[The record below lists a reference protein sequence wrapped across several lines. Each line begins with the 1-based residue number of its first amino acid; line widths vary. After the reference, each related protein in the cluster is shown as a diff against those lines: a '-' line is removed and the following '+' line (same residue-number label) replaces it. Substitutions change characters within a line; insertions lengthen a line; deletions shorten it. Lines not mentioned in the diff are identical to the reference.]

1 MREFPV
7 SDCTFSPSLC
17 HIDLGAI
24 RRNFGRMG
32 QAHALM
38 PVIKSDAYGHGLV
51 PVARVLSDAGA
62 RRFAVGTVSE
72 AMALRDA
79 GLRQAIVPLLGALT
93 DVDWQGAVMQGL
105 TPVVGNFDQLERA
118 AAHCHAGRTLRVA
131 IKCETGMG
139 RLGFS
144 QEELP
149 QVIDRL
155 RSIQGIEPA
164 MVISHFSCADMPEQ
178 EAYTQ
183 EQVRRFTAMSDA
195 LREVFPEIER
205 SLCNTAGTIGR
216 PEAHFEVCRPGIS
229 LYGGNPFTGTTWED
243 KGAKLGLEWAMSVS
257 APVIEVRQVAEG
269 QSVSYGRLFTA
280 QKPSVVAVV
289 AIGYATAFNR
299 ALSTRTAMLINGRR
313 VPQVGRVCMGMIMA
327 DVTNIPQVRVGD
339 TAWLVGGPADPGQSP
354 VTPQDMADA
363 LGTISYEVLCLFGGM
378 NPRVYG

>member
-32 QAHALM
+32 QPQALM

-51 PVARVLSDAGA
+51 PAARVLAEAGA
-62 RRFAVGTVSE
+62 QRFAVGTVSE
-72 AMALRDA
+72 GMALRDA

-144 QEELP
+144 EAELP

-155 RSIQGIEPA
+155 RSTQGLEPV
-164 MVISHFSCADMPEQ
+164 MVLSHFSCADVPEQ

-183 EQVRRFTAMSDA
+183 DQVRRFTAMSDA
-195 LREVFPEIER
+195 LRAVFPEVQR

-216 PEAHFEVCRPGIS
+216 PEAHFEICRPGIS
-229 LYGGNPFTGTTWED
+229 LYGGNPFKGTAWED
-243 KGAKLGLEWAMSVS
+243 KGARLGLEWAMSVS
-257 APVIEVRQVAEG
+257 APIIEVRQVAEG
-269 QSVSYGRLFTA
+269 RSVSYGRLFTA
-280 QKPSVVAVV
+280 QKPATVAVV

-299 ALSTRTAMLINGRR
+299 SLSTRTAMMINGRR
-313 VPQVGRVCMGMIMA
+313 VSQVGRVCMGMIMA
-327 DVTNIPQVRVGD
+327 DVTGLPPVRVGD
-339 TAWLVGGPADPGQSP
+339 TAWLVGGPADPGEIP
-354 VTPQDMADA
+354 VTPQDIADT

-378 NPRVYG
+378 NPRVYA

>member
-1 MREFPV
+1 M

-17 HIDLGAI
+17 HIELGAI

-32 QAHALM
+32 QPQALM

-51 PVARVLSDAGA
+51 PVARVLAEAGA
-62 RRFAVGTVSE
+62 QRFAVGTVSE
-72 AMALRDA
+72 GMALRDA
-79 GLRQAIVPLLGALT
+79 GLRQTIVPLLGALT

-144 QEELP
+144 EAELP

-155 RSIQGIEPA
+155 RTTQGLEPV
-164 MVISHFSCADMPEQ
+164 MVLSHFSCADVPEQ

-183 EQVRRFTAMSDA
+183 DQLRRFTAMSDA
-195 LREVFPEIER
+195 LRGVFPEIKR

-216 PEAHFEVCRPGIS
+216 PEAHFEICRPGIS
-229 LYGGNPFTGTTWED
+229 LYGGNPFTGTAWQD
-243 KGAKLGLEWAMSVS
+243 KGARLGLEWAMSVS
-257 APVIEVRQVAEG
+257 APIIEVREVAEG
-269 QSVSYGRLFTA
+269 RSVSYGRLFTA
-280 QKPSVVAVV
+280 QKTATVAVV

-299 ALSTRTAMLINGRR
+299 SLSTRTAMIINGRR

-327 DVTNIPQVRVGD
+327 DVTGLPPVRVGD
-339 TAWLVGGPADPGQSP
+339 TAWLVGGPAEPGQIP
-354 VTPQDMADA
+354 VTPQDIADS

>member
-1 MREFPV
+1 M

-32 QAHALM
+32 QPQALM

-51 PVARVLSDAGA
+51 PVARVLAEAGA
-62 RRFAVGTVSE
+62 KRFAVGTVSE
-72 AMALRDA
+72 GMALRDA
-79 GLRQAIVPLLGALT
+79 GLRQTIVPLLGALT

-118 AAHCHAGRTLRVA
+118 AAHCHAGRTLRIA

-144 QEELP
+144 EAELP

-155 RSIQGIEPA
+155 RTTQGLEPV
-164 MVISHFSCADMPEQ
+164 MVLSHFSCADVPEQ

-183 EQVRRFTAMSDA
+183 DQVRRFTAMSDA
-195 LREVFPEIER
+195 LRAVFPEIQR

-216 PEAHFEVCRPGIS
+216 PEAHFEICRPGIS
-229 LYGGNPFTGTTWED
+229 LYGGNPFKGTAWQD
-243 KGAKLGLEWAMSVS
+243 KGDKLGLEWAMSVS

-269 QSVSYGRLFTA
+269 RSVSYGRLFTA
-280 QKPSVVAVV
+280 QEPATVAVV

-299 ALSTRTAMLINGRR
+299 SLSTRTAMIINGRR

-327 DVTNIPQVRVGD
+327 DVTGQPPVRVGD
-339 TAWLVGGPADPGQSP
+339 TAWLVGGPADPGQTP
-354 VTPQDMADA
+354 VTPQDIADT

>member
-1 MREFPV
+1 M

-17 HIDLGAI
+17 HIELGAI

-32 QAHALM
+32 QPQALM

-51 PVARVLSDAGA
+51 PVARVLAEAGA
-62 RRFAVGTVSE
+62 QRFAVGTVSE
-72 AMALRDA
+72 GMALRDA
-79 GLRQAIVPLLGALT
+79 GLRQTIVPLLGALT

-144 QEELP
+144 EAELP

-155 RSIQGIEPA
+155 RTTQGLEPV
-164 MVISHFSCADMPEQ
+164 MVLSHFSCADVPEQ

-183 EQVRRFTAMSDA
+183 DQLRRFTAMSDA
-195 LREVFPEIER
+195 LRGVFPEIKR

-216 PEAHFEVCRPGIS
+216 PEAHFEICRPGIS
-229 LYGGNPFTGTTWED
+229 LYGGNPFTGTAWQD
-243 KGAKLGLEWAMSVS
+243 KGARLGLEWAMSVS
-257 APVIEVRQVAEG
+257 APIIEVREVAEG
-269 QSVSYGRLFTA
+269 RSVSYGRLFTA
-280 QKPSVVAVV
+280 QKTATVAVV

-299 ALSTRTAMLINGRR
+299 SLSTRTAMIINGRR

-327 DVTNIPQVRVGD
+327 DVTGLPPVRVGD
-339 TAWLVGGPADPGQSP
+339 TAWLVGGPAEPGQTP
-354 VTPQDMADA
+354 VTPQDIADS

>member
-1 MREFPV
+1 M

-17 HIDLGAI
+17 HIELGAI

-32 QAHALM
+32 QPQALM

-51 PVARVLSDAGA
+51 PVARVLAEAGA
-62 RRFAVGTVSE
+62 QRFAVGTVSE
-72 AMALRDA
+72 GMALRDA
-79 GLRQAIVPLLGALT
+79 GLRQTIVPLLGALT

-144 QEELP
+144 EAELP

-155 RSIQGIEPA
+155 RTTQGLEPD
-164 MVISHFSCADMPEQ
+164 MVLSHFSCADVPEQ

-183 EQVRRFTAMSDA
+183 DQVRRFTAMSDA
-195 LREVFPEIER
+195 LRGVFPEIKR

-216 PEAHFEVCRPGIS
+216 PEAHFEICRPGIS
-229 LYGGNPFTGTTWED
+229 LYGGNPFTGTAWQD
-243 KGAKLGLEWAMSVS
+243 KGARLGLEWAMSVS
-257 APVIEVRQVAEG
+257 APIIEVREVAEG
-269 QSVSYGRLFTA
+269 RSVSYGRLFTA
-280 QKPSVVAVV
+280 QKTATVAVV

-299 ALSTRTAMLINGRR
+299 SLSTRTAMIINGRR

-327 DVTNIPQVRVGD
+327 DVTGLPPVRVGD
-339 TAWLVGGPADPGQSP
+339 TAWLVGGPAEPGQTP
-354 VTPQDMADA
+354 VTPQDIADS

>member
-32 QAHALM
+32 QSQALM

-51 PVARVLSDAGA
+51 PVARVLAEAGA
-62 RRFAVGTVSE
+62 KRFAVGTVSE
-72 AMALRDA
+72 GMALRDA
-79 GLRQAIVPLLGALT
+79 GLRQTIVPLLGALT

-105 TPVVGNFDQLERA
+105 TPLVGNFDQLERA

-144 QEELP
+144 EAELP

-155 RSIQGIEPA
+155 RSTQGLEPV
-164 MVISHFSCADMPEQ
+164 MVLSHFSCADMPEQ

-183 EQVRRFTAMSDA
+183 DQVRRFTAMSDA
-195 LREVFPEIER
+195 LRAVFPEVQR
-205 SLCNTAGTIGR
+205 SLCNTAGTIDR
-216 PEAHFEVCRPGIS
+216 PDAHFEICRPGIS
-229 LYGGNPFTGTTWED
+229 LYGGNPFTGTTWQE
-243 KGAKLGLEWAMSVS
+243 KGARLGLEWAMSVS
-257 APVIEVRQVAEG
+257 APIIEVRQVAEDR
-269 QSVSYGRLFTA
+269 SVSYGRLFTA
-280 QKPSVVAVV
+280 QKTATVAVV

-299 ALSTRTAMLINGRR
+299 SLSTRTAMIINGRR

-327 DVTNIPQVRVGD
+327 DVTGLPPVRVGD
-339 TAWLVGGPADPGQSP
+339 TAWLVGGPADPGETP
-354 VTPQDMADA
+354 VTPQDIADT

-378 NPRVYG
+378 NTRVYG

>member
-1 MREFPV
+1 M

-32 QAHALM
+32 QPQALM

-51 PVARVLSDAGA
+51 PVARVLAEAGA
-62 RRFAVGTVSE
+62 QRFAVGTVSE
-72 AMALRDA
+72 GMALRDA
-79 GLRQAIVPLLGALT
+79 GLRQTIVPLLGALT

-105 TPVVGNFDQLERA
+105 TPLVGNFDQLERA

-144 QEELP
+144 EAELP

-155 RSIQGIEPA
+155 RSTQGLEPV
-164 MVISHFSCADMPEQ
+164 MVLSHFSCADMPEQ

-183 EQVRRFTAMSDA
+183 DQVRRFTAMSDA
-195 LREVFPEIER
+195 LRAVFPEVQR
-205 SLCNTAGTIGR
+205 SLCNTAGTIDR
-216 PEAHFEVCRPGIS
+216 PDAHFEICRPGIS
-229 LYGGNPFTGTTWED
+229 LYGGNPFKGTAWED
-243 KGAKLGLEWAMSVS
+243 KGASLGLEWAMSVS
-257 APVIEVRQVAEG
+257 APIIEVRQVAEDR
-269 QSVSYGRLFTA
+269 SVSYGRLFTA
-280 QKPSVVAVV
+280 QKTATVAVV

-299 ALSTRTAMLINGRR
+299 SLSTRTAMIINGRR

-327 DVTNIPQVRVGD
+327 DVTGLPPVRVGD
-339 TAWLVGGPADPGQSP
+339 TAWLVGGPADPGETP
-354 VTPQDMADA
+354 VTPQDIADT
-363 LGTISYEVLCLFGGM
+363 LDTISYEVLCLFGGM
-378 NPRVYG
+378 NTRVYG

>member
-1 MREFPV
+1 M

-32 QAHALM
+32 QPQALM

-51 PVARVLSDAGA
+51 PVARVLAEAGA
-62 RRFAVGTVSE
+62 KRFAVGTVSE
-72 AMALRDA
+72 GMALRDA
-79 GLRQAIVPLLGALT
+79 GLRQTIVPLLGALT

-118 AAHCHAGRTLRVA
+118 AAHCHAGRTLRIA

-144 QEELP
+144 EAELP

-155 RSIQGIEPA
+155 RTTQGLEPV
-164 MVISHFSCADMPEQ
+164 MVLSHFSCADVPEQ

-183 EQVRRFTAMSDA
+183 DQVRRFTAKSDA
-195 LREVFPEIER
+195 LRAVFPEIQR

-216 PEAHFEVCRPGIS
+216 PEAHFEICRPGIS
-229 LYGGNPFTGTTWED
+229 LYGGNPFKGTAWQD
-243 KGAKLGLEWAMSVS
+243 KGDKLGLEWAMSVS

-269 QSVSYGRLFTA
+269 RSVSYGRLFTA
-280 QKPSVVAVV
+280 QEPATVAVV

-299 ALSTRTAMLINGRR
+299 SLSTRTAMIINGRR
-313 VPQVGRVCMGMIMA
+313 VP
-327 DVTNIPQVRVGD
+327 
-339 TAWLVGGPADPGQSP
+339 
-354 VTPQDMADA
+354 
-363 LGTISYEVLCLFGGM
+363 
-378 NPRVYG
+378 

>member
-1 MREFPV
+1 M

-17 HIDLGAI
+17 HIELGAI

-32 QAHALM
+32 QPQALM

-51 PVARVLSDAGA
+51 PVARVLAEAGA
-62 RRFAVGTVSE
+62 QRFAVGTVSE
-72 AMALRDA
+72 GMALRDA
-79 GLRQAIVPLLGALT
+79 GLRQTIVPLLGALT

-144 QEELP
+144 EAELP

-155 RSIQGIEPA
+155 RTTQGLEPV
-164 MVISHFSCADMPEQ
+164 MVLSHFSCADVPEQ

-183 EQVRRFTAMSDA
+183 DQLRRFTAMSDA
-195 LREVFPEIER
+195 LRGVFPEIKR

-216 PEAHFEVCRPGIS
+216 PEAHFEICRPGIS
-229 LYGGNPFTGTTWED
+229 LYGGNPFTGTTWQE
-243 KGAKLGLEWAMSVS
+243 KGARLGLEWAMSVS
-257 APVIEVRQVAEG
+257 APIIEVREVSKG
-269 QSVSYGRLFTA
+269 RSVSYGRLFTA
-280 QKPSVVAVV
+280 QNPATVAVV

-299 ALSTRTAMLINGRR
+299 SLSTRTAMLINGRR

-327 DVTNIPQVRVGD
+327 DVTGLPPVRVGD
-339 TAWLVGGPADPGQSP
+339 TAWLVGGPAEPGQTP
-354 VTPQDMADA
+354 VTPQDIADA

>member
-1 MREFPV
+1 M

-17 HIDLGAI
+17 HIELGAI

-32 QAHALM
+32 QPQALM

-51 PVARVLSDAGA
+51 PVARVLAEAGA
-62 RRFAVGTVSE
+62 QRFAVGTVSE
-72 AMALRDA
+72 GMALRDA
-79 GLRQAIVPLLGALT
+79 GLRQTIVPLLGALT

-144 QEELP
+144 EAELP

-155 RSIQGIEPA
+155 RTTQGLEPD
-164 MVISHFSCADMPEQ
+164 MVLSHFSCADVPEQ

-183 EQVRRFTAMSDA
+183 DQVRRFTAMSDA
-195 LREVFPEIER
+195 LRGVFPEIKR

-216 PEAHFEVCRPGIS
+216 PEAHFEICRPGIS
-229 LYGGNPFTGTTWED
+229 LYGGNPFTGTAWQD
-243 KGAKLGLEWAMSVS
+243 KGARLGLEWAMSVS
-257 APVIEVRQVAEG
+257 APIIEVREVAEG
-269 QSVSYGRLFTA
+269 RSVSYGRLFTA
-280 QKPSVVAVV
+280 QKPATVAVV

-299 ALSTRTAMLINGRR
+299 SLSTRTAMIINGRR

-327 DVTNIPQVRVGD
+327 DVTGLPPVRVGD
-339 TAWLVGGPADPGQSP
+339 TAWLVGGPAEPGQTP
-354 VTPQDMADA
+354 VTPQDIADT

>member
-1 MREFPV
+1 M

-17 HIDLGAI
+17 HIELGAI

-32 QAHALM
+32 QPQALM

-51 PVARVLSDAGA
+51 PVARVLAEAGA
-62 RRFAVGTVSE
+62 QRFAVGTVSE
-72 AMALRDA
+72 GMALRDA
-79 GLRQAIVPLLGALT
+79 GLRQTIVPLLGALT

-144 QEELP
+144 EAELP

-155 RSIQGIEPA
+155 RTTQGLEPD
-164 MVISHFSCADMPEQ
+164 MVLSHFSCADVPEQ

-183 EQVRRFTAMSDA
+183 DQLRRFTAMSDA
-195 LREVFPEIER
+195 LRGVFPEIKR

-216 PEAHFEVCRPGIS
+216 PEAHFEICRPGIS
-229 LYGGNPFTGTTWED
+229 LYGGNPFTGTAWQD
-243 KGAKLGLEWAMSVS
+243 KGARLGLEWAMSVS
-257 APVIEVRQVAEG
+257 APIIEVREVAEG
-269 QSVSYGRLFTA
+269 RSVSYGRLFTA
-280 QKPSVVAVV
+280 QKPATVAVV

-299 ALSTRTAMLINGRR
+299 SLSTRTAMIINGRR

-327 DVTNIPQVRVGD
+327 DVTGLPPVRVGD
-339 TAWLVGGPADPGQSP
+339 TAWLVGGPAEPGQNP
-354 VTPQDMADA
+354 VTPQDIADT